1 MTDKVD
7 HKNLHREAR
16 WLRRS
21 NKSLLVI
28 AAICLGLAAS
38 SFWYAG
44 NAWETSVRMMAAN
57 SQLFETV
64 QYERAEAGKQA
75 GKAYAANLSL
85 TEMENRAQ
93 KAEGKWGYWK
103 RTANERLETVHDLQ
117 SEVCQLGEIARANGI
132 RLIRSKEC

>member
-57 SQLFETV
+57 SQLFATV

-75 GKAYAANLSL
+75 GEAYAAELKLS
-85 TEMENRAQ
+85 EMEKRAQ
-93 KAEGKWGYWK
+93 RAEGNWGYWK
-103 RTANERLETVHDLQ
+103 RTANDRLVKIKDLK

-132 RLIRSKEC
+132 RLIRRKEC